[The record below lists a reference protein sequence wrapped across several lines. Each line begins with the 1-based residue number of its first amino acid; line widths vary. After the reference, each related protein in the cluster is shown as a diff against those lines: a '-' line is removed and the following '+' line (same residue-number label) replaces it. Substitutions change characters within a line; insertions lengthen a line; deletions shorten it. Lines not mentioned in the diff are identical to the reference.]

1 MMAPASNDVA
11 IVLLIFISR
20 MILYL
25 SSNPLSKILEHLKVN
40 FSKDSV
46 SPKTILEIVTIGQ
59 IWTVESICSFMVEHI
74 VSLAVMIIQKN
85 SSSQMA
91 SS

>member
-1 MMAPASNDVA
+1 MAAVVSEEALVVPSGSSHD
-11 IVLLIFISR
+11 IVFALLIFISR

-46 SPKTILEIVTIGQ
+46 SQKTILEIVTIGQ
-59 IWTVESICSFMVEHI
+59 I
-74 VSLAVMIIQKN
+74 
-85 SSSQMA
+85 
-91 SS
+91 